1 MAKAI
6 FTQED
11 DALLEALEV
20 DVELKKVAK
29 RTPKEE
35 RVIAGFEEIQRFVD
49 SKNKLP
55 SASCG
60 NDIFERIYSTR
71 LEQIRKQPDLCTLLA
86 ELDHQNPLEQ
96 VDQDAVVEDNL
107 SDDEMLADLGI
118 KLEEDNNISNLRNVR
133 SNIQKA
139 AAEDVATREK
149 CEDFDKFKPLFEAMQ
164 NDLDIGARE
173 TLEFRKDAGFTKT
186 DIKQGQFFIL
196 GGQTAYVAD
205 VGEHIKAP
213 NGDSDARL
221 RVIYSNKTESNILLR
236 SVMRALYKDE
246 TSRLIS
252 DPLAGPLFSG
262 GVEDDDLAS
271 GTVYVLK
278 SKSEHPYISAN
289 REILHKIGVTGG
301 SVEKRIAN
309 ARLDATFLMAD
320 VEVVATYQLF
330 NINRTKLENL
340 IHRFF
345 ESAKLDIEIPDRF
358 GNLIAPREWFQIP
371 VFLIDEAIQKFQ
383 DGSIG
388 NYRYDPATMSILKID
403 C

>member
-1 MAKAI
+1 MAKAT

-49 SKNKLP
+49 SNNKLP
-55 SASCG
+55 SASYG

-71 LEQIRKQPDLCTLLA
+71 LEQIRKQPDLCALLA
-86 ELDHQNPLEQ
+86 ELDHQNLLEQ

-118 KLEEDNNISNLRNVR
+118 TLEEDNNISNLRNVR

>member
-55 SASCG
+55 STSYG

-86 ELDHQNPLEQ
+86 ELDHQNLLEQ

-118 KLEEDNNISNLRNVR
+118 TLEEDNNISNLRNVR
-133 SNIQKA
+133 SSIQKA
-139 AAEDVATREK
+139 AAEEIATREK

-371 VFLIDEAIQKFQ
+371 VFLIDETIQKFQ

>member
-1 MAKAI
+1 MAKAT

-55 SASCG
+55 STSYG

-86 ELDHQNPLEQ
+86 ELDHQNLLEQ

-118 KLEEDNNISNLRNVR
+118 TLEEDNNISNLRNVR
-133 SNIQKA
+133 SSIQKA
-139 AAEDVATREK
+139 AAEEIATREK

-164 NDLDIGARE
+164 NDLDTGARE

-196 GGQTAYVAD
+196 GGQTAYVAE
-205 VGEHIKAP
+205 VGEEIKAP
-213 NGDSDARL
+213 NGHSDARL
-221 RVIYSNKTESNILLR
+221 RVVYSNRTESNILLR

-271 GTVYVLK
+271 GTVYVLR
-278 SKSEHPYISAN
+278 SKSEHPYVSAN

-320 VEVVATYQLF
+320 VEVVATYELY

-371 VFLIDEAIQKFQ
+371 VFLIDETIQKFQ

>member
-1 MAKAI
+1 MAKAT

-11 DALLEALEV
+11 DALLDALEV
-20 DVELKKVAK
+20 EVETKKVAK
-29 RTPKEE
+29 RTPREE
-35 RVIAGFEEIQRFVD
+35 RVIAGFEEIQSFVND
-49 SKNKLP
+49 NGRMP
-55 SASCG
+55 SAAHG
-60 NDIFERIYSTR
+60 NDIFERIYSAR
-71 LEQIRKQPDLCTLLA
+71 LEQIRNQPDLCTLLV
-86 ELDHQNPLEQ
+86 ELDHQGLLGQ
-96 VDQDAVVEDNL
+96 VDQDTMVEDNL
-107 SDDEMLADLGI
+107 SDDELLADLGI
-118 KLEEDNNISNLRNVR
+118 ALGEDDDVSNLRNVR
-133 SNIQKA
+133 SSVQKA
-139 AAEDVATREK
+139 AAEEIATREK
-149 CEDFDKFKPLFEAMQ
+149 CKDFDKFKPLFEAMQ

-196 GGQTAYVAD
+196 GGQTAYVAE
-205 VGEHIKAP
+205 VGEEIKAP

-246 TSRLIS
+246 ASRLIS
-252 DPLAGPLFSG
+252 DPLAGPLFADN
-262 GVEDDDLAS
+262 VEDDDLAS
-271 GTVYVLK
+271 GTVYVLR
-278 SKSEHPYISAN
+278 SKSEHPYVAEN

-309 ARLDATFLMAD
+309 AKLDATFLMAD

-330 NINRTKLENL
+330 NINRTKLESL

-358 GNLIAPREWFQIP
+358 GNLVAPREWFQIP
-371 VFLIDEAIQKFQ
+371 VFLIDEAIGKFQ

-388 NYRYDPATMSILKID
+388 NYRYDPATMAISKVIF
-403 C
+403 